1 VRLANDEDPRA
12 AVRADCVFTGAQRDA
27 HCASRFFPLGTADAV
42 AQRLNCAIPELSVAL
57 PKAQENRGLP
67 L

>member
-1 VRLANDEDPRA
+1 
-12 AVRADCVFTGAQRDA
+12 VFTGAQRDA

>member
-1 VRLANDEDPRA
+1 VRPSVRLESA
-12 AVRADCVFTGAQRDA
+12 FGALQSPI
-27 HCASRFFPLGTADAV
+27 CASRFFPLGTADAV

-57 PKAQENRGLP
+57 PKAQKNRGLP